1 MHCVWRVVQAIV
13 VHISDLG
20 AFFVFAP
27 LFVQHHFPLTLEDEV
42 EQPSRI
48 SHGRPRARRGKAEG
62 QAPRTRALSASFA
75 RCRSHESALSSDAL
89 CPRAGASG
97 GSGGSARCRDRS
109 AHQAGRAPLSPLTR
123 RTIRERA
130 VAGGRE
136 AVEAEGGGRRGA
148 PPPRGSRP
156 AGAARRYVYPC
167 VTPGRRSRTAS
178 AERAMASGLRRTWAA
193 ASRRPAAG
201 VR

>member
-1 MHCVWRVVQAIV
+1 MK
-13 VHISDLG
+13 LN
-20 AFFVFAP
+20 
-27 LFVQHHFPLTLEDEV
+27 
-42 EQPSRI
+42 SRHEYRTVDHAQGEE
-48 SHGRPRARRGKAEG
+48 STEG

-97 GSGGSARCRDRS
+97 GSGGGARCRCRDRS
-109 AHQAGRAPLSPLTR
+109 AHQAGRAPLSRISAHTSHYQREGR
-123 RTIRERA
+123 RRA
-130 VAGGRE
+130 QGDGRRSRRRGT
-136 AVEAEGGGRRGA
+136 GGGGA

-178 AERAMASGLRRTWAA
+178 AERAMASGVRGQPR
-193 ASRRPAAG
+193 AAG
-201 VR
+201 PQPVCGER

>member
-1 MHCVWRVVQAIV
+1 MK
-13 VHISDLG
+13 LN
-20 AFFVFAP
+20 
-27 LFVQHHFPLTLEDEV
+27 
-42 EQPSRI
+42 SR
-48 SHGRPRARRGKAEG
+48 HEYRTVDHAQGEERPKAKHRGPARC
-62 QAPRTRALSASFA
+62 PPSASFA

-130 VAGGRE
+130 VAGGRTGG
-136 AVEAEGGGRRGA
+136 AVRRRGTGGGGA